1 MVVNGYQWF
10 SMVTSNSQLLL
21 VFLIGLQRFS
31 MVSMQWFSLVAR
43 SSQWFSVV
51 TMQLFSMVLN
61 GSQYVWLLVP
71 LHGYH

>member
-1 MVVNGYQWF
+1 
-10 SMVTSNSQLLL
+10 MVTSNSQLLL
-21 VFLIGLQRFS
+21 VFLIGFQRFS

-43 SSQWFSVV
+43 SSQCFSVV

-71 LHGYH
+71 FHGYH

>member
-10 SMVTSNSQLLL
+10 SMVTNNSQLLL

-61 GSQYVWLLVP
+61 GCQWFTMVLNGSQLF
-71 LHGYH
+71 